1 MYMATHTFTF
11 EQQPR
16 RREATKKTRKSS
28 SCLRVFVV
36 CSFCWCALATPASAA
51 NKEHQQLAADIRML
65 QEQAQLLQNM
75 LGTLNETLKA
85 VNTRLDDQSNAMR
98 KAFADQKLL
107 IDNLSSDLRVVR
119 EKVDDNNVRIASL
132 TQELDALRQAV
143 QQMGTRPPTT
153 DAAGAPLPNPAG
165 APPPDVPA
173 AANPPPP
180 VGVSPK
186 QLYDTAWADY
196 TGGQWDL
203 AIQGFE
209 AYLRSFPKSEQA
221 CDAQVNIGK
230 AYDYAGNKQKALEA
244 FDKAIRDYPN
254 GKGLPDAYYQKGLI
268 LLDLKQ
274 PDKAREVFES
284 AAKIDPEGS
293 AGRMA
298 KQKLDQLKK
307 P

>member
-1 MYMATHTFTF
+1 MTAYMRSTID
-11 EQQPR
+11 QPR
-16 RREATKKTRKSS
+16 TPEGAKLRRHPSVR
-28 SCLRVFVV
+28 LFVAAALIV
-36 CSFCWCALATPASAA
+36 TCAAPAFAA

-75 LGTLNETLKA
+75 LGSLNETLKA
-85 VNTRLDDQSNAMR
+85 VNTRIDDQTNAVR

-132 TQELDALRQAV
+132 TQELDALRQAM
-143 QQMGTRPPTT
+143 QQMAARPTT
-153 DAAGAPLPNPAG
+153 SDSG
-165 APPPDVPA
+165 A
-173 AANPPPP
+173 AAIPPPP
-180 VGVSPK
+180 GTAAVDTTPTQAPPVGLSPK
-186 QLYDTAWADY
+186 ALYDTAWTDY
-196 TGGQWDL
+196 TAGQWDL

-209 AYLRSFPKSEQA
+209 AYIRSFPKSEQA

-230 AYDYAGNKQKALEA
+230 AYDYAGNKAKALEA
-244 FDKAIRDYPN
+244 FDKAIRDYPS

-268 LLDLKQ
+268 LLDMKQ
-274 PDKAREVFES
+274 PDRARESFEA

-298 KQKLDQLKK
+298 KQKLA
-307 P
+307 

>member
-1 MYMATHTFTF
+1 MPI
-11 EQQPR
+11 QPDAR
-16 RREATKKTRKSS
+16 NLQPLLSF

-36 CSFCWCALATPASAA
+36 ALLVAVAAPVSAA

-65 QEQAQLLQNM
+65 QEQAQTLQNM

-85 VNTRLDDQSNAMR
+85 VNTRLDDQTNAMR

-132 TQELDALRQAV
+132 TQEVDALRQAV
-143 QQMGTRPPTT
+143 QQMASRPTAT
-153 DAAGAPLPNPAG
+153 DAGGVSTPGPAVTGASDQPPAPL
-165 APPPDVPA
+165 
-173 AANPPPP
+173 

-196 TGGQWDL
+196 TAGQWDL
-203 AIQGFE
+203 AVQGFE
-209 AYLRSFPKSEQA
+209 AYIRSFPKSEQA
-221 CDAQVNIGK
+221 SDAQVNIGR
-230 AYDYAGNKQKALEA
+230 AYDYAGNKQKALDA

-254 GKGLPDAYYQKGLI
+254 GKALGDAYYHKGLI

-274 PDKAREVFES
+274 ADGARDAFENAVKVDPD
-284 AAKIDPEGS
+284 GS
-293 AGRMA
+293 AGRMS
-298 KQKLDQLKK
+298 KQKLEQLKK

>member
-1 MYMATHTFTF
+1 MV
-11 EQQPR
+11 
-16 RREATKKTRKSS
+16 
-28 SCLRVFVV
+28 VFLV
-36 CSFCWCALATPASAA
+36 ALAAASPASAA

-65 QEQAQLLQNM
+65 QEQTQLLHNM
-75 LGTLNETLKA
+75 LGSLTETLKA
-85 VNTRLDDQSNAMR
+85 VNARLDDQTNAMR

-132 TQELDALRQAV
+132 TQELDALRQAM
-143 QQMGTRPPTT
+143 QQMARPSTT
-153 DAAGAPLPNPAG
+153 DAGAVSTQGPPGAGATGAAETPTSA
-165 APPPDVPA
+165 APPPV
-173 AANPPPP
+173 

-186 QLYDTAWADY
+186 QLYDTAWVDY

-209 AYLRSFPKSEQA
+209 AYIRTFPKSEQA

-230 AYDYAGNKQKALEA
+230 AHDYAGNKQKALEA
-244 FDKAIRDYPN
+244 FDKAIRDYPTA
-254 GKGLPDAYYQKGLI
+254 KGLPNAYYQKGLI

-274 PDKAREVFES
+274 PDQARDAFEN
-284 AAKIDPEGS
+284 AARIDPDGS

-307 P
+307 

>member
-1 MYMATHTFTF
+1 MTGQIEALGIK
-11 EQQPR
+11 PR
-16 RREATKKTRKSS
+16 KRENTKKRLV
-28 SCLRVFVV
+28 SCFRVFVA
-36 CSFCWCALATPASAA
+36 SFVVATGLPAPASAA

-85 VNTRLDDQSNAMR
+85 VNTRLDDQNNAMR

-143 QQMGTRPPTT
+143 QQMATRPATT
-153 DAAGAPLPNPAG
+153 DAGTG
-165 APPPDVPA
+165 APPPPAGTTTPDAPA
-173 AANPPPP
+173 ATSPPP

-186 QLYDTAWADY
+186 QLYDTAWVDY

-209 AYLRSFPKSEQA
+209 AYIRSFPKSEQA

-230 AYDYAGNKQKALEA
+230 AYDYAGNKQKALDA

-254 GKGLPDAYYQKGLI
+254 AKGLPDAYYQKGLI

-274 PDKAREVFES
+274 PDKAREAFES

>member
-1 MYMATHTFTF
+1 MNNRFFSHLRIFVTVSVAMATF
-11 EQQPR
+11 
-16 RREATKKTRKSS
+16 AM
-28 SCLRVFVV
+28 
-36 CSFCWCALATPASAA
+36 PAFAA

-65 QEQAQLLQNM
+65 QEQTQLLQNM
-75 LGTLNETLKA
+75 LGTLNETLKT
-85 VNTRLDDQSNAMR
+85 VNTRLDDQTNSIR

-143 QQMGTRPPTT
+143 QQMATRPATT
-153 DAAGAPLPNPAG
+153 DAAAVSTQGPPGAASSEP
-165 APPPDVPA
+165 VA
-173 AANPPPP
+173 APP

-186 QLYDTAWADY
+186 QLYDTAWVDY
-196 TGGQWDL
+196 TAGQWDL

-209 AYLRSFPKSEQA
+209 AYIRSFPKSEQA

-230 AYDYAGNKQKALEA
+230 AYDYAGNKQKALES
-244 FDKAIRDYPN
+244 FDKAIRDYPT

-274 PDKAREVFES
+274 PDKAREAFENTVR
-284 AAKIDPEGS
+284 IDPDGS
-293 AGRMA
+293 SGRMA

>member
-1 MYMATHTFTF
+1 MMIRVAPMTANMFSYV
-11 EQQPR
+11 
-16 RREATKKTRKSS
+16 
-28 SCLRVFVV
+28 RVFVAAAFSLLT
-36 CSFCWCALATPASAA
+36 CAAPSFAA

-65 QEQAQLLQNM
+65 QEQTQQLQNM
-75 LGTLNETLKA
+75 LGSLNETLRA
-85 VNTRLDDQSNAMR
+85 VNTRLDDQTNAGR

-143 QQMGTRPPTT
+143 QQMAARPQTT
-153 DAAGAPLPNPAG
+153 DAAAAPTQPSAPTPATVPDTATT
-165 APPPDVPA
+165 APPI
-173 AANPPPP
+173 
-180 VGVSPK
+180 GVSPK
-186 QLYDTAWADY
+186 QLYDTAWVDY

-209 AYLRSFPKSEQA
+209 AYIRSFPKSEQA

-230 AYDYAGNKQKALEA
+230 AYDYAGNKDKALEA

-254 GKGLPDAYYQKGLI
+254 AKGLPDAYYQKGLV

-274 PDKAREVFES
+274 PDKARE
-284 AAKIDPEGS
+284 
-293 AGRMA
+293 
-298 KQKLDQLKK
+298 
-307 P
+307 

>member
-1 MYMATHTFTF
+1 MTQGF
-11 EQQPR
+11 
-16 RREATKKTRKSS
+16 S
-28 SCLRVFVV
+28 VFRFVAAA
-36 CSFCWCALATPASAA
+36 ALAAAAAATPAFARD
-51 NKEHQQLAADIRML
+51 KEHQQLAADIRML
-65 QEQAQLLQNM
+65 QEQAQQLQNM

-85 VNTRLDDQSNAMR
+85 VNTRLDDQNNAMR

-132 TQELDALRQAV
+132 TQELEALRQAV
-143 QQMGTRPPTT
+143 QQMATRPATT
-153 DAAGAPLPNPAG
+153 DAGTAAQPPPNAVG
-165 APPPDVPA
+165 TPPPDAAA
-173 AANPPPP
+173 AANPPP

-186 QLYDTAWADY
+186 QLYDTAWVDY

-209 AYLRSFPKSEQA
+209 AYIRSFPKSEQA
-221 CDAQVNIGK
+221 SDAQVNIGK
-230 AYDYAGNKQKALEA
+230 AYDYAGNKEKALDA

-254 GKGLPDAYYQKGLI
+254 GKGLPDAYYQKGLV

-274 PDKAREVFES
+274 PDKAREAFEN

>member
-1 MYMATHTFTF
+1 MNVN
-11 EQQPR
+11 
-16 RREATKKTRKSS
+16 SS
-28 SCLRVFVV
+28 SCRRIFVV
-36 CSFCWCALATPASAA
+36 VLLASVTFATSASARD
-51 NKEHQQLAADIRML
+51 KEHQQLAADIRML
-65 QEQAQLLQNM
+65 QEQAQQLQNM

-85 VNTRLDDQSNAMR
+85 VNTRIDDQNNAMR

-132 TQELDALRQAV
+132 TQELEALRQSV
-143 QQMGTRPPTT
+143 QQMSMRPATT
-153 DAAGAPLPNPAG
+153 DAGA
-165 APPPDVPA
+165 APPPGTSGTPPPDAATAPA
-173 AANPPPP
+173 NPPP

-186 QLYDTAWADY
+186 QLYDTAWVDY

-203 AIQGFE
+203 AITGFE
-209 AYLRSFPKSEQA
+209 AYIRSFPKSEQA
-221 CDAQVNIGK
+221 SDAQVNIGK

-254 GKGLPDAYYQKGLI
+254 GKALPDAYYQRGLV

-274 PDKAREVFES
+274 PDKAREAFEN

>member
-1 MYMATHTFTF
+1 MTAHIEKSGFVSCVGAFITALAVAT
-11 EQQPR
+11 
-16 RREATKKTRKSS
+16 A
-28 SCLRVFVV
+28 V
-36 CSFCWCALATPASAA
+36 ATPAFARD
-51 NKEHQQLAADIRML
+51 KEHQQLAADIRML
-65 QEQAQLLQNM
+65 QEQAQQLQNM

-85 VNTRLDDQSNAMR
+85 VNSRIDDQNNAMR

-107 IDNLSSDLRVVR
+107 IDNLSTDLRVVR

-132 TQELDALRQAV
+132 TQELEALRQSV
-143 QQMGTRPPTT
+143 QQMATRPATT
-153 DAAGAPLPNPAG
+153 DAG
-165 APPPDVPA
+165 APPPASTSGTPPPDA
-173 AANPPPP
+173 AAAVPPPP
-180 VGVSPK
+180 AAGGVSPK

-203 AIQGFE
+203 AITGFE
-209 AYLRSFPKSEQA
+209 AYIRSFPKSEQA
-221 CDAQVNIGK
+221 SDAQVNIGK
-230 AYDYAGNKQKALEA
+230 SYDYAGNKQKALEA

-254 GKGLPDAYYQKGLI
+254 GKALPDAHYQRGLI

-274 PDKAREVFES
+274 PDKAREAFES

>member
-1 MYMATHTFTF
+1 MVTHIFTV
-11 EQQPR
+11 QGQPR
-16 RREATKKTRKSS
+16 SHEDTKKKVRFSS
-28 SCLRVFVV
+28 RLRLFVVSAGLSCLF
-36 CSFCWCALATPASAA
+36 ATPALAA

-85 VNTRLDDQSNAMR
+85 VNTRLDDQNNAMR

-143 QQMGTRPPTT
+143 QQMAARPATT
-153 DAAGAPLPNPAG
+153 DAGAAPMQPPPAAGAAETPT
-165 APPPDVPA
+165 A
-173 AANPPPP
+173 APP

-186 QLYDTAWADY
+186 QLYDTAWVDY

-209 AYLRSFPKSEQA
+209 AYIRSFPKSEQA

-230 AYDYAGNKQKALEA
+230 AYDYAGNKERALEA

-254 GKGLPDAYYQKGLI
+254 GKGLPDAYYQKGLV

-274 PDKAREVFES
+274 PDKARDAFEN
-284 AAKIDPEGS
+284 AARIDPEGS

>member
-1 MYMATHTFTF
+1 MTAQIPAKRTLF
-11 EQQPR
+11 
-16 RREATKKTRKSS
+16 SS
-28 SCLRVFVV
+28 FRVFAAILVV
-36 CSFCWCALATPASAA
+36 TTAARPALAA

-75 LGTLNETLKA
+75 LGTLNETLKT
-85 VNTRLDDQSNAMR
+85 VNSRLDDQANAMR

-143 QQMGTRPPTT
+143 QQMAARPPTT
-153 DAAGAPLPNPAG
+153 DAAAAPTQPSAPTTATVPDTAAT
-165 APPPDVPA
+165 APPI
-173 AANPPPP
+173 
-180 VGVSPK
+180 GVSPK
-186 QLYDTAWADY
+186 QLYDTAWVDY

-209 AYLRSFPKSEQA
+209 AYIRSFPKSEQA

-230 AYDYAGNKQKALEA
+230 AYDYAGNKDKALEA

-254 GKGLPDAYYQKGLI
+254 AKGLPDAYYQKGLV

-274 PDKAREVFES
+274 PDKAREAFDN
-284 AAKIDPEGS
+284 AARIDPEGS

-298 KQKLDQLKK
+298 RQKLDQLKK

>member
-1 MYMATHTFTF
+1 MTTVVATSAF
-11 EQQPR
+11 
-16 RREATKKTRKSS
+16 
-28 SCLRVFVV
+28 
-36 CSFCWCALATPASAA
+36 AA

-85 VNTRLDDQSNAMR
+85 VNTRLDDQNNAMR

-143 QQMGTRPPTT
+143 QQMATRPATTT
-153 DAAGAPLPNPAG
+153 DAG
-165 APPPDVPA
+165 A
-173 AANPPPP
+173 AAPQTSATTNVADTPTTAPP

-186 QLYDTAWADY
+186 QLYDAAWTDY
-196 TGGQWDL
+196 TAGQWDL
-203 AIQGFE
+203 AVQGFE
-209 AYLRSFPKSEQA
+209 AYIRSFPKSEQA

-230 AYDYAGNKQKALEA
+230 AYDYAGNRQKALDA

-254 GKGLPDAYYQKGLI
+254 AKGLPDAYYQKGLI

-274 PDKAREVFES
+274 PDKAREAFEN
-284 AAKIDPEGS
+284 AARIDAEGS

>member
-1 MYMATHTFTF
+1 MTAQIAAKRTLFSCFRLFAAILVVATAAR
-11 EQQPR
+11 P
-16 RREATKKTRKSS
+16 
-28 SCLRVFVV
+28 
-36 CSFCWCALATPASAA
+36 ALAA

-85 VNTRLDDQSNAMR
+85 VNTRLDDQANAMR

-143 QQMGTRPPTT
+143 QQMAARPQTT
-153 DAAGAPLPNPAG
+153 DAAAAPTQPSAPTPATVPDTATT
-165 APPPDVPA
+165 APPI
-173 AANPPPP
+173 
-180 VGVSPK
+180 GVSPK
-186 QLYDTAWADY
+186 QLYDTAWVDY

-209 AYLRSFPKSEQA
+209 AYIRSFPKSEQA

-230 AYDYAGNKQKALEA
+230 AYDYAGNKDKALEA

-254 GKGLPDAYYQKGLI
+254 AKGLPDAYYQKGLV

-274 PDKAREVFES
+274 PDKAREAFDN
-284 AAKIDPEGS
+284 AARIDPEGS

-298 KQKLDQLKK
+298 RQKLDQLKK

>member
-1 MYMATHTFTF
+1 MPINKLM
-11 EQQPR
+11 P
-16 RREATKKTRKSS
+16 S

-36 CSFCWCALATPASAA
+36 LLFAAVAVAQPASAA

-65 QEQAQLLQNM
+65 QEQAQLLQTL
-75 LGTLNETLKA
+75 LGSLNETLKA
-85 VNTRLDDQSNAMR
+85 VNTRLDDQTNAMR

-119 EKVDDNNVRIASL
+119 EKVDDNNVCIASL

-143 QQMGTRPPTT
+143 QQMATRPATT
-153 DAAGAPLPNPAG
+153 DAGAVSTQGPSTAGAADAPTPA
-165 APPPDVPA
+165 
-173 AANPPPP
+173 PPP

-186 QLYDTAWADY
+186 QLYDTAWVDY

-209 AYLRSFPKSEQA
+209 AYIRSFPKSEQA

-274 PDKAREVFES
+274 PDKAREAFES
-284 AAKIDPEGS
+284 AAKIDAEGS

>member
-1 MYMATHTFTF
+1 MTAHIEKSGFVSCVGAFIAALTVAT
-11 EQQPR
+11 
-16 RREATKKTRKSS
+16 A
-28 SCLRVFVV
+28 V
-36 CSFCWCALATPASAA
+36 ATPAFARD
-51 NKEHQQLAADIRML
+51 KEHQQLAADIRML
-65 QEQAQLLQNM
+65 QEQAQQLQNM

-85 VNTRLDDQSNAMR
+85 VNSRIDDQNNAMR

-132 TQELDALRQAV
+132 TQELEALRQSVPPASTS
-143 QQMGTRPPTT
+143 GTPPP
-153 DAAGAPLPNPAG
+153 DAAAA
-165 APPPDVPA
+165 APPPSAPG
-173 AANPPPP
+173 
-180 VGVSPK
+180 GVSPK

-203 AIQGFE
+203 AITGFE
-209 AYLRSFPKSEQA
+209 AYIRSFPKSEQA
-221 CDAQVNIGK
+221 SDAQVNIGK
-230 AYDYAGNKQKALEA
+230 SYDYAGNKQKALEA

-254 GKGLPDAYYQKGLI
+254 GKGLPDAYYQRGLI

-274 PDKAREVFES
+274 PDKAREAFES

>member
-1 MYMATHTFTF
+1 MRATHI
-11 EQQPR
+11 
-16 RREATKKTRKSS
+16 
-28 SCLRVFVV
+28 FV
-36 CSFCWCALATPASAA
+36 AALLATALLPTSAAAA

-75 LGTLNETLKA
+75 IGTLNETLKA
-85 VNTRLDDQSNAMR
+85 VNTRLDDQNNALR

-143 QQMGTRPPTT
+143 QQMATRPATT
-153 DAAGAPLPNPAG
+153 DAGTASPQTPAG
-165 APPPDVPA
+165 TTTPDA
-173 AANPPPP
+173 AAPTSPPPP

-186 QLYDTAWADY
+186 QLYDTAWVDY

-209 AYLRSFPKSEQA
+209 AYIRSFPKSEQA

-268 LLDLKQ
+268 LLDMKQ
-274 PDKAREVFES
+274 PDKAREAFES
-284 AAKIDPEGS
+284 AAKIDAEGS

>member
-1 MYMATHTFTF
+1 M
-11 EQQPR
+11 
-16 RREATKKTRKSS
+16 
-28 SCLRVFVV
+28 VV
-36 CSFCWCALATPASAA
+36 VTTAVRPALAA

-85 VNTRLDDQSNAMR
+85 VNTRLDDQANAMR

-119 EKVDDNNVRIASL
+119 EKVDDNNDRIASL

-143 QQMGTRPPTT
+143 QQMAARPVTT
-153 DAAGAPLPNPAG
+153 DAAAAPTQPSAPTTATVPDTATT
-165 APPPDVPA
+165 APPI
-173 AANPPPP
+173 
-180 VGVSPK
+180 GVSPK
-186 QLYDTAWADY
+186 QLYETAWVDY

-209 AYLRSFPKSEQA
+209 AYIRSFPKSEQA

-230 AYDYAGNKQKALEA
+230 AYDYAGNKDKALEA

-254 GKGLPDAYYQKGLI
+254 AKGLPDAYYQKGLV

-274 PDKAREVFES
+274 PDKAREAFDN
-284 AAKIDPEGS
+284 AARIDPEGS

-298 KQKLDQLKK
+298 RQKLDQLKK